1 MARLYFRIYLAVLG
15 SLAIFAIL
23 AGIMWRLYGDFDRF
37 GPRAEFY
44 PAAAKQLVPPAIAPP
59 EIQRASLEHWRQL
72 SGYDLAIFDRD
83 GQLIADASDGSL
95 LAPSQR
101 RERFGPGHQHPHFW
115 THVVQIS
122 DGRWLVAAKPIAKRG
137 PWSRFA
143 WLAALLAITS
153 TVGLCAYPVVR
164 RLTRRLE
171 NLQQSVEALG
181 SGDLSARVK
190 VEGRDEIGR
199 LAATF
204 NRSADRIEALV
215 TANKSLL
222 ANASHELRSP
232 LARLRMGIEALP
244 QDAPRIDR
252 GELTRNI
259 RELDQ
264 LIDEILLASRL
275 DAHSA
280 DEATFEAVDLVALLA
295 EECARSGAELD
306 PAPNSLAIVRADPRL
321 LRRLIR
327 NLLEN
332 AKHHGNTAAVEVM
345 VKAVTAN
352 TVAFEVCDRGPGV
365 TAQERERIFKPFHR
379 AAGASERNGGVGLG
393 LSLVRQIALRHG
405 GNVICLSREGGGS
418 CFRVTL
424 PATPQ

>member
-1 MARLYFRIYLAVLG
+1 MSRLYFRIYLAVLG
-15 SLAIFAIL
+15 SLAIFAVL
-23 AGIMWRLYGDFDRF
+23 AGITWRLFGDFDRF

-44 PAAAKQLVPPAIAPP
+44 PAAAEQLVPPAIAPP
-59 EIQRASLEHWRQL
+59 EIQRAALEHWRQI
-72 SGYDLAIFDRD
+72 SGYDLAIFNRD
-83 GQLIADASDGSL
+83 GDLIADASDGTL
-95 LAPSQR
+95 LAPQQR
-101 RERFGPGHQHPHFW
+101 RERFGPDRQHPHFW
-115 THVVQIS
+115 SHVLQLA

-137 PWSRFA
+137 PWPRFA

-153 TVGLCAYPVVR
+153 AVGLCAYPVVR

-171 NLQQSVEALG
+171 TLQQSVEALG
-181 SGDLSARVK
+181 AGNLSARVK
-190 VEGRDEIGR
+190 VEGCDEVGR

-204 NRSADRIEALV
+204 NRSAEHIETLV
-215 TANKSLL
+215 AANKSLL

-232 LARLRMGIEALP
+232 LARLRMGLEALP
-244 QDAPRIDR
+244 GDTAKIDR

-259 RELDQ
+259 KELDQ

-275 DAHSA
+275 DAQAA
-280 DEATFEAVDLVALLA
+280 DEATFEDVDLVALLA
-295 EECARSGAELD
+295 EECARSGAELNVASQLL
-306 PAPNSLAIVRADPRL
+306 PIVRADARL

-332 AKHHGNTAAVEVM
+332 AKHHGKADAVD
-345 VKAVTAN
+345 VTAHAVVAG
-352 TVAFEVCDRGPGV
+352 TVGFDVCDRGPGIP
-365 TAQERERIFKPFHR
+365 AQERERIFEPFYR

-405 GNVICLSREGGGS
+405 GAVVCLSRDGGGS
-418 CFRVTL
+418 CFKVTL